1 MSNVILWFQN
11 NWLEAIMLLATLIA
25 VVAGVLAVRVAVLA
39 LAVARQS
46 AQSADEAHE
55 RNVRLQARTALAE
68 ARGSFHKLASECH
81 SNLERWR
88 QHQWAHGPKLSAT
101 PFAQTREMQEASSIK
116 MQGSEVLRSAL
127 VRLQTIDQMT
137 LDELEDAIPVVRQAS
152 TEIDALRNRLLEPSG
167 NYH

>member
-1 MSNVILWFQN
+1 
-11 NWLEAIMLLATLIA
+11 MLLATLIA

-55 RNVRLQARTALAE
+55 RSVRLQARTALAE

-88 QHQWAHGPKLSAT
+88 QHQRAHGPTLSAV
-101 PFAQTREMQEASSIK
+101 PFAPVQEMDDTSSIK
-116 MQGSEVLRSAL
+116 MQGSEVLRLAVS
-127 VRLQTIDQMT
+127 RLQSIDQMT

-152 TEIDALRNRLLEPSG
+152 TEIDALRSRLPEPG
-167 NYH
+167 NGFH